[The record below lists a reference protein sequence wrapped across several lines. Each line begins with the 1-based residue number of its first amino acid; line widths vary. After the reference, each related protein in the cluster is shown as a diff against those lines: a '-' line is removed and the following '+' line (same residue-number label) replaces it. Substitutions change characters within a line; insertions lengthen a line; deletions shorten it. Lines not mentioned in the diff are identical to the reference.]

1 METGTAFN
9 PGFLGGNF
17 FWWIGQIADDSYW
30 RDNMPS
36 TKFTGTSGVPGWGA
50 RRKVRIIG
58 LHPQSED
65 ELSSDQLPWA
75 QLMYPITAGG
85 GQAGSK
91 QYANLR
97 QGMFVFGFF
106 LDGNDQQV
114 PVIMGVLGN
123 NTQTKLIKAKDAE
136 EGSKEKPQQ
145 PFTAL
150 SGFSGN
156 KVPKEENAKEIV
168 PDYCLLTDSENG
180 AFDEAADDGGHRQH
194 VSDSIMQEEM
204 EKKICL
210 VKPQNGNLIN
220 SALTAIQTILDN
232 LAQKIDKHLSR
243 LHSYVDAATERIQ
256 DMRKYMSNIACQIAK
271 YMKII
276 FDQIMEF
283 QLKKLN
289 INMSAV
295 IAALPCSVRNLA
307 SQLKEKITGLI
318 ECLYNKMIS
327 CSMVQSLLDRVFNI
341 DELEKANTG
350 DKDRE
355 KPVVPMCVSE
365 DLTSDLIVQ
374 NWDKIDNTNKNIFQA
389 VDGFLGDVEGKLA
402 NVTNTLNQVG
412 ETVDDMTNITS
423 KLKGMLGNVASAL
436 NFSNLSF
443 SIFGCEIS
451 PLPTASDLYQFAMG
465 GIASSDSAPDFAKMA
480 DQINERISAAD
491 DRLTD
496 AYAPLD
502 TGLTNAL
509 NTDIVG
515 DFDKAV
521 TEKMTSIGKDMPFAQ
536 PDADEPSLEYED

>member
-1 METGTAFN
+1 MESGTAFN

-17 FWWIGQIADDSYW
+17 FWWVGQIADDSYW

-36 TKFTGTSGVPGWGA
+36 TKFAGASGVPGWGA

-75 QLMYPITAGG
+75 QIMYPVTAGG

-91 QYANLR
+91 QTANLR

-136 EGSKEKPQQ
+136 EDSKEKPQK
-145 PFTAL
+145 PFTPL
-150 SGFSGN
+150 SGVSGN
-156 KVPKEENAKEIV
+156 AVPHPEPLVV

-180 AFDEAADDGGHRQH
+180 AIDEAIDTPHRQN
-194 VSDSIMQEEM
+194 VADSIMQEEM

-210 VKPQNGNLIN
+210 VKPQNGNLVN

-232 LAQKIDKHLSR
+232 LAQRIDKHLSR

-256 DMRKYMSNIACQIAK
+256 DIRKYMSNIACQIAK

-276 FDQIMEF
+276 FDQMMEF

-307 SQLKEKITGLI
+307 SQLKDKITGLI

-327 CSMVQSLLDRVFNI
+327 CSMVQSLLDKIFNI
-341 DELEKANTG
+341 EELEKENTG
-350 DKDRE
+350 DKDRK
-355 KPVVPMCVSE
+355 KPAVPMCVSE

-374 NWDKIDNTNKNIFQA
+374 NWDKIDNTNKNIFEA
-389 VDGFLGDVEGKLA
+389 IDGFLGDVEGKLA

-465 GIASSDSAPDFAKMA
+465 GIASSNAVPDFSKMA
-480 DQINERISAAD
+480 DNINERINAAD

-502 TGLTNAL
+502 TALTNTL

-536 PDADEPSLEYED
+536 PDANEETLEYEE

>member
-17 FWWIGQIADDSYW
+17 FWWVGQIADDSYW

-36 TKFTGTSGVPGWGA
+36 TKFVGTSGVPGWGA

-75 QLMYPITAGG
+75 QIMYPVTAGG

-91 QYANLR
+91 QTANLR

-136 EGSKEKPQQ
+136 GDSKEKPQK
-145 PFTAL
+145 PFTPL
-150 SGFSGN
+150 SGVSGRA
-156 KVPKEENAKEIV
+156 VPLEEKV

-180 AFDEAADDGGHRQH
+180 AIDEAIDTPHRQN
-194 VSDSIMQEEM
+194 VADSIMQEEM

-232 LAQKIDKHLSR
+232 LAQRIDKHLSR

-256 DMRKYMSNIACQIAK
+256 DIRKYMSNIACQIAK

-276 FDQIMEF
+276 FNQIMEF

-289 INMSAV
+289 IGMSAV

-307 SQLKEKITGLI
+307 SQLKDKITGLI

-327 CSMVQSLLDRVFNI
+327 CSMVQSLLDKIFNI
-341 DELEKANTG
+341 EELEKENTG
-350 DKDRE
+350 DKNRK

-365 DLTSDLIVQ
+365 DLTSDLIVE
-374 NWDKIDNTNKNIFQA
+374 NWDKIDNTNKSIFEA
-389 VDGFLGDVEGKLA
+389 VDGFLVDVEGKLA

-423 KLKGMLGNVASAL
+423 KLKGMIGNIASAL
-436 NFSNLSF
+436 NFANLSF
-443 SIFGCEIS
+443 NIFGCEIS

-465 GIASSDSAPDFAKMA
+465 GIAASDSIPDFSKMA
-480 DQINERISAAD
+480 DDINGRINAAD

-502 TGLTNAL
+502 IALTNTL

-536 PDADEPSLEYED
+536 PDANEPSLVNEE

>member
-1 METGTAFN
+1 MESGTTFN

-17 FWWIGQIADDSYW
+17 FWWVGQIADDSYW

-36 TKFTGTSGVPGWGA
+36 TKFAGTSGVPGWGA

-75 QLMYPITAGG
+75 QIMYPVTAGG

-91 QYANLR
+91 QTANLR

-136 EGSKEKPQQ
+136 GDSKEKPQK
-145 PFTAL
+145 PFTPL
-150 SGFSGN
+150 SGVSGN
-156 KVPKEENAKEIV
+156 AVPHPEPLIV

-180 AFDEAADDGGHRQH
+180 AIDEAIDTPHRQN
-194 VSDSIMQEEM
+194 VADSIMQEEM

-210 VKPQNGNLIN
+210 VKPQNGNLIT

-232 LAQKIDKHLSR
+232 LAQRIDKHLSR

-256 DMRKYMSNIACQIAK
+256 DIRKYMSNIACQIAK

-307 SQLKEKITGLI
+307 SQLKDKITGLI

-327 CSMVQSLLDRVFNI
+327 CSMVQSLLDRIFNI
-341 DELEKANTG
+341 EELEKENTG
-350 DKDRE
+350 DKNRK

-374 NWDKIDNTNKNIFQA
+374 NWDKIDNTNKNIFEA
-389 VDGFLGDVEGKLA
+389 IDGFLGDVEGKLA

-465 GIASSDSAPDFAKMA
+465 GIASSNAVPDFSKMA
-480 DQINERISAAD
+480 DDINGRIKAAD

-502 TGLTNAL
+502 TALTNTL

-536 PDADEPSLEYED
+536 PDANEKTLEYEE

>member
-17 FWWIGQIADDSYW
+17 FWWVGQIADDSYW

-36 TKFTGTSGVPGWGA
+36 TKFVGTSGVPGWGA

-75 QLMYPITAGG
+75 QIMYPVTAGG

-91 QYANLR
+91 QTANLR

-136 EGSKEKPQQ
+136 GDSKEKPQK
-145 PFTAL
+145 PFTPL
-150 SGFSGN
+150 SGVSGRA
-156 KVPKEENAKEIV
+156 VPLEEKV

-180 AFDEAADDGGHRQH
+180 AIDEAIDTPHRQN
-194 VSDSIMQEEM
+194 VADSIMQEEM

-232 LAQKIDKHLSR
+232 LAQRIDKHLSR
-243 LHSYVDAATERIQ
+243 LHSYVDAATERIR
-256 DMRKYMSNIACQIAK
+256 DIRKYMSNIACQIAK

-276 FDQIMEF
+276 FNQIMEF

-289 INMSAV
+289 IGMSAV

-307 SQLKEKITGLI
+307 SQLKDKITGLI

-327 CSMVQSLLDRVFNI
+327 CSMVQSLLDKIFNI
-341 DELEKANTG
+341 EELEKENTG
-350 DKDRE
+350 DKNRK

-365 DLTSDLIVQ
+365 DLTSDLIVE
-374 NWDKIDNTNKNIFQA
+374 NWDKIDNTNKSIFEA

-423 KLKGMLGNVASAL
+423 KLKGMIGNIASAL
-436 NFSNLSF
+436 NFANLSF
-443 SIFGCEIS
+443 NIFGCEIS

-465 GIASSDSAPDFAKMA
+465 GIAASDSIPDFSKMA
-480 DQINERISAAD
+480 DDINGRINAAD

-502 TGLTNAL
+502 TALTNTL

-536 PDADEPSLEYED
+536 PDANEPSLVNEE